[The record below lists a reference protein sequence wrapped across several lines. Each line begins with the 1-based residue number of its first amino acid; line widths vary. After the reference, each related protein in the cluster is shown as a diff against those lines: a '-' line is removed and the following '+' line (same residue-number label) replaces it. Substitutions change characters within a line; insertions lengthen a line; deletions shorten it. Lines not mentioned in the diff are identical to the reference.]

1 MSQPIIGISI
11 GDPNGIGPEVIIKT
25 LSKQGILKLLT
36 PVIYGNAALLKR
48 WQDLLKTRLHT
59 HEINDED
66 DIIEGKINLVNC
78 TDDIELTVGV
88 SNNAGGKVA
97 AQSLEKAVTDLKSE
111 RIDGLVTAPINKSN
125 MPKEDFPF
133 PGHTEFLTTRL
144 EAETSL
150 MFLVSDELR
159 VGLVTNH
166 IPVAEVAANVN
177 KTLILK
183 KLAQM
188 DNTLRRDFGIEKPL
202 LAVLALNP
210 HAGDN
215 GVIGQEDDK
224 VIRPAVYEAKKK
236 GHLVMG
242 PYPADGFFG
251 SGKHLKVDGILA
263 MYHDQGLVPFKAL
276 SFGQGVNF
284 TGGLPAVRTSPDH
297 GTAYDIAG
305 KGIADEASF
314 RRALFLAHEAIINR
328 ISYDEDTANPLVY
341 KEQPRK
347 SKKPN
352 NQKQGQKQPQ
362 KQTNKK
368 AAPKKQPPKQ
378 QQNPKEEA

>member
-1 MSQPIIGISI
+1 MSKPIIGISI
-11 GDPNGIGPEVIIKT
+11 GDPNGIGPEVILKT
-25 LSKQGILKLLT
+25 LGNREVTKILT
-36 PVIYGNAALLKR
+36 PVIYASAALLDAC
-48 WQDLLKTRLHT
+48 QELLDIKISYQEVTAED
-59 HEINDED
+59 EIV
-66 DIIEGKINLVNC
+66 EGRINLVNC
-78 TDDIELTVGV
+78 LDETIELSIGQSTA
-88 SNNAGGKVA
+88 AGGKVA
-97 AQSLEKAVTDLKSE
+97 ASSLEKAVADLKSG
-111 RIDGLVTAPINKSN
+111 RINGLVTAPINKAN

-144 EAETSL
+144 EAETNL
-150 MFLVSDELR
+150 MFLVTEELR

-166 IPVAEVAANVN
+166 VPVAEVARQIS
-177 KTLILK
+177 KPLILA

-188 DNTLRRDFGIEKPL
+188 DKTLRRDFGIEKPL

-224 VIRPAVYEAKKK
+224 IVRPAVYEAKRK

-284 TGGLPAVRTSPDH
+284 TGGLPAIRTSPDH

-305 KGIADEASF
+305 KGVADAGSF
-314 RRALFLAHEAIINR
+314 RQALFLAHEAVVNR
-328 ISYDEDTANPLVY
+328 RNYDEDTANPLVHR
-341 KEQPRK
+341 EQPRK
-347 SKKPN
+347 PKKKGGKPG
-352 NQKQGQKQPQ
+352 GQKTVGKGGSRSGKKEQ
-362 KQTNKK
+362 KKG
-368 AAPKKQPPKQ
+368 
-378 QQNPKEEA
+378 

>member
-11 GDPNGIGPEVIIKT
+11 GDPNGIGPEIIIKT
-25 LSKQGILKLLT
+25 LSNRGVMKLLT
-36 PVIYGNAALLKR
+36 PVLYANTAL
-48 WQDLLKTRLHT
+48 
-59 HEINDED
+59 IDEWCEKLGTTLVYHVVKEQE
-66 DIIEGKINLVNC
+66 DIIDGKINLVNC
-78 TDDIELTVGV
+78 VDEIELSIGV
-88 SNNAGGKVA
+88 SHANGGKTA
-97 AQSLEKAVTDLKSE
+97 AQSLEKAVADLKNE

-125 MPKEDFPF
+125 MPKENFPF

-166 IPVAEVAANVN
+166 VPVAEVATKVN
-177 KTLILK
+177 KQVILA

-188 DNTLRRDFGIEKPL
+188 DLTLRRDFGIEKPL

-224 VIRPAVYEAKKK
+224 IVRPAVFDAKKK

-284 TGGLPAVRTSPDH
+284 TGGLPAIRTSPDH

-305 KGIADEASF
+305 QGIADASSF
-314 RRALFLAHEAIINR
+314 RRALFLAHEAIVNR
-328 ISYDEDTANPLVY
+328 ASYDEDTANPL
-341 KEQPRK
+341 
-347 SKKPN
+347 
-352 NQKQGQKQPQ
+352 QPQ
-362 KQTNKK
+362 ERQKKRKGKPQQQKGGKAPKQKGK
-368 AAPKKQPPKQ
+368 VEKKKQPP
-378 QQNPKEEA
+378 NSEADAGKK